1 MRSHIALAVLGF
13 LVLTSAVGAQQ
24 GALQNAADKLGVA
37 KIKTLQVT
45 GSGANFS
52 VGQNYTSSEP
62 WPRVTVKSFTALVN
76 YDTAS
81 MRVELVRESGAVM
94 PKGGGAPF
102 FGEQR
107 QIQVVSGNYAWNV
120 PVPPANAAAGAPAPM
135 PQPNP
140 DAAPE
145 RMLGIWTSPIGF
157 VKAALA
163 NNATT
168 KGNTVAFTVGG
179 KYKVEG
185 TINGQGQV
193 EKVRTWIDQSIVG
206 DMLIETTYSGYRDF
220 GGIQHPGRMV
230 QTQDGY
236 PAYDITFSAVTVNP
250 TVDIEVPQNVR
261 AFQPPP
267 IRVES
272 QKLAEGVYYLT
283 GGTHHSFAI
292 EMADHIVVVDTPNNQ
307 ARGEAVLAK
316 AKELI
321 PNKPIRYVV
330 TSHHHWDHLGGIRAA
345 IDEGATIVTHQSNKA
360 FLERVAKTPH
370 TIAPDREATSK
381 KAVKIQTV
389 GDDGRL
395 TDGKRVI
402 ELHRLQGYEH
412 TGDMLIV
419 YLPAEKIL
427 GEPDA
432 FTPPAQAGAPLI
444 PPAVVYAKALNDNI
458 KRLKL
463 DVQTIAPFHGNRTTN
478 VAELEKAA
486 GGPATN

>member
-1 MRSHIALAVLGF
+1 MRSYIALAVFGF
-13 LVLTSAVGAQQ
+13 MVATMSLSAQQ
-24 GALQNAADKLGVA
+24 GALQTAADTLKVST
-37 KIKTLQVT
+37 IKTLQVT

-62 WPRVTVKSFTALVN
+62 WPRVTVKSYTALFN
-76 YDTAS
+76 YDTGS
-81 MRVELVRESGAVM
+81 MRTDLVRESGPVM

-107 QIQVVSGNYAWNV
+107 QTQLVSGNYAWNL
-120 PVPPANAAAGAPAPM
+120 GAPGPNGAAPM
-135 PQPNP
+135 AAPAP

-145 RMLGIWTSPIGF
+145 RMLAVWTTPIGF
-157 VKAALA
+157 VKGAMA

-168 KGNTVAFTVGG
+168 KGNTVSFTVGG

-185 TINGQGQV
+185 TINKQGQV
-193 EKVRTWIDQSIVG
+193 EKVRTWFDQPIVG
-206 DMLIETTYSGYRDF
+206 DMLVETTYSGYKDF
-220 GGIQHPGRMV
+220 GGVTYPSRIV

-236 PAYDITFSAVTVNP
+236 PALDITVSAVTANPAVN
-250 TVDIEVPQNVR
+250 IEVPQNVR
-261 AFQPPP
+261 NFQPPP

-272 QKLAEGVYYLT
+272 QKMADGVYYLT
-283 GGTHHSFAI
+283 GGTHHSLAI
-292 EMADHIVVVDTPNNQ
+292 EMADHIVVVDTPNTQ

-321 PNKPIRYVV
+321 PGKPIRYVV

-370 TIAPDREATSK
+370 TIAPDRLASSK

-389 GDDGRL
+389 GDDYKL

-412 TGDMLIV
+412 TGDMMVV
-419 YLPAEKIL
+419 YLPAEKLL

-463 DVQTIAPFHGNRTTN
+463 DVQVITPFHGNRTTN

-486 GGPATN
+486 AGSAATN